1 MKRFVYFVGFLLLFY
16 ACNNQSQSG
25 EAAETKSLADSLF
38 DEVMA
43 GHDVA
48 MPKMMKL
55 ERLQKQTAAAIDS
68 IKKLPATKQKELA
81 AYTAELDSTLKAL
94 EYGDASMT
102 KWMNEFKY
110 DSLKNNEP
118 ERIKYLQNELE
129 KVNKMKDAVLG
140 GISKAD
146 SLFAK

>member
-1 MKRFVYFVGFLLLFY
+1 MKIFYLSLVSIILLM
-16 ACNNQSQSG
+16 ACNSQPS
-25 EAAETKSLADSLF
+25 EQEEKKLLSDSLF

-55 ERLQKQTAAAIDS
+55 ERMQRQTKEAIDS
-68 IKKLPATKQKELA
+68 ISKLPAAKQMQLA
-81 AYTAELDSTLKAL
+81 DYKTQLDSTLRL
-94 EYGDASMT
+94 LNYGDFTMT
-102 KWMNEFKY
+102 KWMEEFKY

-118 ERIKYLQNELE
+118 ERIKYLQTELE
-129 KVNKMKDAVLG
+129 KVNKMKAAVLE